1 MAKGY
6 VEFEATEEQ
15 LLQIMA
21 NAVNHSSPAG
31 LGFLHYQ
38 MKNYKPEEMKR
49 YIFNE
54 GCLYSDIDYA
64 DGRMVK
70 LAIFKGDKD
79 GTYKIREGFSPDYQS
94 FMHRYPT
101 PQNLIASVGIEK
113 WS

>member
-1 MAKGY
+1 MANGY

-38 MKNYKPEEMKR
+38 MKYYKPEEMKR

-54 GCLYSDIDYA
+54 GQLYADIDYA

-70 LAIFKGDKD
+70 LTIFKGDKD
-79 GTYKIREGFSPDYQS
+79 GTYKIQEGFRSDYQS
-94 FMHRYPT
+94 FMHEYPT
-101 PQNLIASVGIEK
+101 PKNLIASVGIEK
-113 WS
+113 CS